1 MENVKIIAEALEKGG
16 YKVESAN
23 RGEDGLKKIHAWQ
36 PQLVLLDINMPGMN
50 GLKTLEAIRK
60 NQNQDYIAVIFISAN
75 GAPDDVVLGL
85 DHGADDYLVK
95 PFRMKELLARVRAKL
110 RIKELHDQ
118 LRRATKR
125 LEELVDLDDLTGLY
139 NMRALYRRLDS
150 EILRSIRYGKWL
162 SCIMIDMDSFKTIN
176 DNHDHLFGSWVIVQV
191 AQVIKASSR
200 NMDIAA
206 RYGGDEYLIVL
217 PETNLQGA
225 ERLAERIR
233 LAVAGTTFIHGKDKA
248 KLTCSLGV
256 ASVNAKNFKV
266 DAKEFVRVADQ
277 MLYEA
282 KNAGR
287 NCFKTKTI
295 G

>member
-1 MENVKIIAEALEKGG
+1 
-16 YKVESAN
+16 
-23 RGEDGLKKIHAWQ
+23 
-36 PQLVLLDINMPGMN
+36 MPGMN

-60 NQNQDYIAVIFISAN
+60 NPDYIAVIFVSAN
-75 GAPDDVVLGL
+75 GSTDDIVLGL
-85 DHGADDYLVK
+85 DHGADDYLPK
-95 PFRMKELLARVRAKL
+95 PFRIKELLARVRAQL
-110 RIKELHDQ
+110 RIKELNDQ
-118 LRRATKR
+118 LKRATKR

-139 NMRALYRRLDS
+139 NMRALYRRLDT
-150 EILRSIRYGKWL
+150 EILRATRYGKWI
-162 SCIMIDMDSFKTIN
+162 SCIMIDMDHFKTIN

-191 AQVIKASSR
+191 AQILKAASR
-200 NMDIAA
+200 NMDISA

-217 PETNLQGA
+217 PETNLEGA

-233 LAVAGTTFIHGKDKA
+233 LAVAGAHFIHGPDKA

-256 ASVNAKNFKV
+256 ASVNCKTTKIES
-266 DAKEFVRVADQ
+266 KEFVRTADQ

-287 NCFKTKTI
+287 NCFKAKQI

>member
-1 MENVKIIAEALEKGG
+1 
-16 YKVESAN
+16 
-23 RGEDGLKKIHAWQ
+23 LKKIHAWQ
-36 PQLVLLDINMPGMN
+36 PQLILLDINMPGMN

-60 NQNQDYIAVIFISAN
+60 APNQDYIAVIFVSAN
-75 GAPDDVVLGL
+75 GSTDDIILGL
-85 DHGADDYLVK
+85 DHGADDYLPK

-118 LRRATKR
+118 LKRATKR

-150 EILRSIRYGKWL
+150 EILRSARYGKWL
-162 SCIMIDMDSFKTIN
+162 SCIMIDMDNFKNVN
-176 DNHDHLFGSWVIVQV
+176 DDHDHLFGSWVIIQV
-191 AQVIKASSR
+191 AQIIKASSR
-200 NMDIAA
+200 SMDISA
-206 RYGGDEYLIVL
+206 RYGGDEYIIIL
-217 PETNLQGA
+217 PETNQAGA

-233 LAVAGTTFIHGKDKA
+233 LAVANAHFIHGNDKA

-256 ASVNAKNFKV
+256 ATLDAKINPM
-266 DAKEFVRVADQ
+266 ASKEFVRVADQ

-287 NCFKTKTI
+287 NCLKAKLI
-295 G
+295 GKPA

>member
-1 MENVKIIAEALEKGG
+1 MKILTEALEKGG
-16 YKVESAN
+16 YKVEYAL
-23 RGEDGLKKIHAWQ
+23 RGEDGLNKIHAWQ
-36 PQLVLLDINMPGMN
+36 PHLVLLDINMPGMN
-50 GLKTLEAIRK
+50 GLKTLESIRK
-60 NQNQDYIAVIFISAN
+60 TPNQDYIAVIFISAN
-75 GAPDDVVLGL
+75 GSSDDIVLGL
-85 DHGADDYLVK
+85 DHGADDYLPK
-95 PFRMKELLARVRAKL
+95 PFRMKELMARVRAKL

-118 LRRATKR
+118 LKRTTKR

-150 EILRSIRYGKWL
+150 EILRSVRYGKWI
-162 SCIMIDMDSFKTIN
+162 SCIMIDMDNFKSVN
-176 DNHDHLFGSWVIVQV
+176 DNHDHLFGSWVLVQV
-191 AQVIKASSR
+191 AKIIKDTSR
-200 NMDIAA
+200 TMDIPA

-217 PETNLQGA
+217 PETNPAGA

-233 LAVAGTTFIHGKDKA
+233 LTIASSNFVHGKDKA

-256 ASVNAKNFKV
+256 ASINTKTEKIE
-266 DAKEFVRVADQ
+266 AKEMVRVADQ

-282 KNAGR
+282 KSAGR